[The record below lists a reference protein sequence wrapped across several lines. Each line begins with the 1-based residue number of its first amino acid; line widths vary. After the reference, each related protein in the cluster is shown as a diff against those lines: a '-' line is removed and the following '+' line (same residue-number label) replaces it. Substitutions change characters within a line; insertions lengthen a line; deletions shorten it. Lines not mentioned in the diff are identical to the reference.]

1 MKKISIK
8 HILTLLGIFAFFTF
22 VLTGYFI
29 QKRNYPDPVQHTF
42 SLGDTFQLG
51 DFEITGNSV
60 DHGTN
65 KEICSK
71 YGIKNSV
78 GNISFQHDWEDVYD
92 CIIEITITNISDVEN
107 SFPYYYAVIS
117 SLSDSNGLDP
127 DLFHTL
133 NPDISSTF
141 QPNETKTVYFTYS
154 IYNSTIQIKG
164 DPFEK
169 LNYSLVFQC
178 YPDRYSILIE

>member
-1 MKKISIK
+1 MNKISIK
-8 HILTLLGIFAFFTF
+8 HILTLLEIFAFFTF

-51 DFEITGNSV
+51 DFEITGNSF

-71 YGIKNSV
+71 YGIQNSI

-141 QPNETKTVYFTYS
+141 QPDETKTVYFTYS

-169 LNYSLVFQC
+169 LNYSLVFKC